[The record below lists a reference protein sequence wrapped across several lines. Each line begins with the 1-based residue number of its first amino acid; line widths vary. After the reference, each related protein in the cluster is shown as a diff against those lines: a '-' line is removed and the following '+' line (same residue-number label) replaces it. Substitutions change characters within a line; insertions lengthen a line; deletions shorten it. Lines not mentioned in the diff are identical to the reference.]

1 VCAGR
6 LLTARSPTAVTWMHS
21 LRVRITARSPT
32 AVTLMHSLRVRIT
45 ARSPTAVTWMHSLR
59 VRITARSPTAV
70 TWMHSLRVRITA
82 RSPTAV
88 TLMHSLRVRKGS
100 AGRKALGMGGNP
112 VSLGNRRR
120 ETRRVSDVLGRNP
133 YGSQVFGHRCNGVH
147 SHSQDG
153 KNLASLLHEM
163 ATIEG
168 VEWIRILYAYPSY
181 FTDDLISAIADIPQ
195 VRPAT
200 PLLDPHSEG
209 QRPMHRSG
217 QGHALPPTPLSMG
230 RVATEKGG
238 APQAS
243 RRTHTPL
250 RLALFFAMCGLQG

>member
-1 VCAGR
+1 MRWEAAHCSQPHGCHLDSLAEGEDHCSQPHGCHLDALAEGEEGERGEESPRDGR
-6 LLTARSPTAVTWMHS
+6 QSCV
-21 LRVRITARSPT
+21 
-32 AVTLMHSLRVRIT
+32 
-45 ARSPTAVTWMHSLR
+45 
-59 VRITARSPTAV
+59 
-70 TWMHSLRVRITA
+70 
-82 RSPTAV
+82 
-88 TLMHSLRVRKGS
+88 
-100 AGRKALGMGGNP
+100 LGKPASRNP
-112 VSLGNRRR
+112 P
-120 ETRRVSDVLGRNP
+120 RVSDVLGRNP

-230 RVATEKGG
+230 RVATENGG